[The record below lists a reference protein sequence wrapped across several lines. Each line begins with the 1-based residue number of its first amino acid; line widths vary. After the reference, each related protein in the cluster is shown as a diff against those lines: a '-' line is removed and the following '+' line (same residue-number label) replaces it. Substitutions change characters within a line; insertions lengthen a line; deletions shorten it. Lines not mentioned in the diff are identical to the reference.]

1 MVSVPTKPWKCPCIT
16 HLPRY
21 PSRRP
26 PTDSA
31 DEASFLVIDLCPLFF
46 SIAVA
51 RKRFPEFA
59 LVALESARQRARY
72 LESDRRTQEAL
83 TRSTARGA
91 MLKKSLRGSVR
102 YAPPRNPEF
111 RVDAVQIVS
120 REVRERDAPAEPHRD
135 LCRTIGSASRT
146 TRTPPCGGTFSGFE
160 SPHRA
165 RASYRRCARPATE
178 SSPLSGHHHVHH
190 GSLAGLTSPSPRC
203 PQCAAAA
210 FRGAGTG
217 PGRPG
222 TSSRCGACARRP
234 APASTGSR
242 TSLRREC

>member
-1 MVSVPTKPWKCPCIT
+1 MVFGRTEPWKWLCIT

-146 TRTPPCGGTFSGFE
+146 TRTPPCAGTFSGFE

-165 RASYRRCARPATE
+165 RASYRRRSRPATE
-178 SSPLSGHHHVHH
+178 SSPLSAP
-190 GSLAGLTSPSPRC
+190 SRPSWLPAGLTSPSPGC
-203 PQCAAAA
+203 PGCAAAA
-210 FRGAGTG
+210 CRGAGTLAG
-217 PGRPG
+217 PRGR
-222 TSSRCGACARRP
+222 SSRCEACARRTGP
-234 APASTGSR
+234 VSRGSR
-242 TSLRREC
+242 TFRRREC